1 MTDEHAPGLTARPSA
16 TGKSR
21 IVALDG
27 LRAVALL
34 IIMGYHF
41 GVGWLQGGF
50 FSLDIFY
57 VLSGYLI
64 TGLLLSEYRKRDAIK
79 LSAFWLRRAR
89 RLLPAL
95 LIVLVAVTL
104 MVRFAEPAGLYPDFR
119 ISALSALFYF
129 SNWWQIAA
137 QSNYFFA
144 TGPVYPLTHTW
155 SLAVEEQFYLVW
167 PLVVL
172 AVMTL
177 SRTFTKGLRN
187 LLVVSAIGAVA
198 SAVEM
203 ALLYGS
209 GTKNTTRL
217 YFGTDTH
224 AQSILIG
231 AVLACTLTV
240 IQGRRGSEGM
250 APAATSPALRRLL
263 TVVGVAGLA
272 GTLTLTITQKGA
284 TGLAFRGG
292 FALSALSAAAIIIGS
307 VCVPAGPMG
316 RVLSLR
322 PLVWMGTVSYGAYLW
337 HYPVFIYLDAARTG
351 QTGLALL
358 AIRFAVTFSLAGL
371 SFYLVERPVMEGTFW
386 RSLKAVGPAVALTGV
401 TVVVIV
407 AGTVVPATAAV
418 PVGRFGGQASTT
430 TPPKVVLL
438 GDSLAYTLGFAL
450 QATAPAGTTVVNG
463 GLFGCG
469 LVIGTYASNNPPDPQ
484 LAMFPDCNSATPVS
498 EQWPARDEKTVADT
512 APGDVVL
519 FVAGTWEAQDVLRD
533 GRWTNIEQ
541 PADQRYLLGQMR
553 QAVEI
558 GTAHGAHFDFTTMPA
573 LASGAA
579 FHEGPLP
586 EDSAARRLLYDK
598 LIGEVAK
605 EYPGKVSVIDYGG
618 ILSPGGVFTRYL
630 DGVEVRTPDNVHT
643 PAYAPGNVFAG
654 NSTATVAHAFYNWL
668 SPRIWPLIVASDP
681 VHHAAAASY
690 LPAAEQQ
697 ALTAS
702 GAFGSRPIRF
712 LMLGDSLAASLDVG
726 LARQSAQH
734 YGVDLIDKS
743 VLGCDL
749 DDLPGIAD
757 GNVDQPESAC
767 RTWRTLW
774 AGQVAQYRPDVVGLL
789 VGRWDITNHIDDG
802 HIVHIGQP
810 AWNAHLEEELD
821 QAVSILSAHGA
832 KVVLFTMPYVD
843 PPPPPNGATYPE
855 NSPVR
860 VDEFNSIV
868 KAVAAKRSS
877 VATVFDLNKV
887 LDPGGHYQAVIDGIT
902 VRWADGIHISLPGG
916 IWLQSAILPEVAQ
929 QGLDARQ
936 AGAAP

>member
-386 RSLKAVGPAVALTGV
+386 RSLRAVGPAVALTGV

-407 AGTVVPATAAV
+407 AGTASEASAEMATVTVLPRTALAGAHVVPVLVAGDSTALTLGLVMAYPPDDTTYGVEIIDKGLEGCGVAEGPTIEIDGVTDAV
-418 PVGRFGGQASTT
+418 P
-430 TPPKVVLL
+430 
-438 GDSLAYTLGFAL
+438 LA
-450 QATAPAGTTVVNG
+450 
-463 GLFGCG
+463 
-469 LVIGTYASNNPPDPQ
+469 
-484 LAMFPDCNSATPVS
+484 CNSGAPPAD
-498 EQWPARDEKTVADT
+498 QWPALLAQSLRQYRPRVVVLVAGRWEVYNRADLAGHVTNITHPAYARYVKEQIQRFVNIATSAGSQVVLMT
-512 APGDVVL
+512 APYYDSGEL
-519 FVAGTWEAQDVLRD
+519 PD
-533 GRWTNIEQ
+533 GQ
-541 PADQRYLLGQMR
+541 PK
-553 QAVEI
+553 
-558 GTAHGAHFDFTTMPA
+558 
-573 LASGAA
+573 
-579 FHEGPLP
+579 P
-586 EDSAARRLLYDK
+586 EDDPVRVRDFNK
-598 LIGEVAK
+598 LVRSVA
-605 EYPGKVSVIDYGG
+605 ESNPGTVSVINLNG
-618 ILSPGGVFTRYL
+618 LVSPHGRYAGTI
-630 DGVEVRTPDNVHT
+630 DGVIVRTPDGVHFT
-643 PAYAPGNVFAG
+643 MSGWYPKQHAPDTLAEVQQFARWIDPDILPG
-654 NSTATVAHAFYNWL
+654 IVGAAH
-668 SPRIWPLIVASDP
+668 
-681 VHHAAAASY
+681 
-690 LPAAEQQ
+690 
-697 ALTAS
+697 
-702 GAFGSRPIRF
+702 RPIR
-712 LMLGDSLAASLDVG
+712 
-726 LARQSAQH
+726 R
-734 YGVDLIDKS
+734 
-743 VLGCDL
+743 
-749 DDLPGIAD
+749 
-757 GNVDQPESAC
+757 
-767 RTWRTLW
+767 
-774 AGQVAQYRPDVVGLL
+774 
-789 VGRWDITNHIDDG
+789 
-802 HIVHIGQP
+802 
-810 AWNAHLEEELD
+810 
-821 QAVSILSAHGA
+821 
-832 KVVLFTMPYVD
+832 
-843 PPPPPNGATYPE
+843 
-855 NSPVR
+855 
-860 VDEFNSIV
+860 
-868 KAVAAKRSS
+868 
-877 VATVFDLNKV
+877 
-887 LDPGGHYQAVIDGIT
+887 
-902 VRWADGIHISLPGG
+902 
-916 IWLQSAILPEVAQ
+916 
-929 QGLDARQ
+929 
-936 AGAAP
+936 